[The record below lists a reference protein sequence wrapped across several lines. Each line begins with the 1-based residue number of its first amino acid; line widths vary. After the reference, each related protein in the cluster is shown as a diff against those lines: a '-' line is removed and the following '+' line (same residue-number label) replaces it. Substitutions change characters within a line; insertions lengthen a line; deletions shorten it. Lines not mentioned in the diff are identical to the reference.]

1 MSETV
6 MLRDVDG
13 SKTDGRDQAKKAPK
27 RKRETSALISVT
39 SDQKESQIKALN
51 EEVQGLFRFYREM
64 LDEKPVL
71 ESVSSTSRILALME
85 EKSLPF
91 EKLVEEI
98 HGKVKEKE
106 EMENVTMAMVRS
118 AVLSSG
124 RRVMYGV
131 PNADADIL
139 NDDTESCL
147 WCWETTDLKL
157 LPNSARGVLKIR
169 RACRKKIRERIVA
182 VS

>member
-1 MSETV
+1 

-147 WCWETTDLKL
+147 WCWEVMIL
-157 LPNSARGVLKIR
+157 LFPPSVFGLLYFITV
-169 RACRKKIRERIVA
+169 E
-182 VS
+182 